1 MARVGTEMWCMQS
14 GLLRPILGATV
25 RQSLVHSPLKH
36 PSKSKI
42 VFPPIS
48 HARRSLNTGG
58 LTNLFDPAAT
68 AGTTIQ
74 VRNVSE
80 EGGIELEDGL
90 TLRSSCILVGGR
102 VFLWK
107 TPEGKPWNGWTKEDF
122 EIFEVVAP
130 KPGEKFVLIQR

>member
-1 MARVGTEMWCMQS
+1 MQPS
-14 GLLRPILGATV
+14 LLRPILNASF
-25 RQSLVHSPLKH
+25 RQSLSHRPLKCL
-36 PSKSKI
+36 SKPRIAFSPCI
-42 VFPPIS
+42 QT
-48 HARRSLNTGG
+48 RRSLNTGG

-90 TLRSSCILVGGR
+90 TLRSSCILLGGR

-122 EIFEVVAP
+122 EIFEVVVP
-130 KPGEKFVLIQR
+130 KPG